1 MTIWNKRPDEM
12 EEEYIYRIGL
22 AKDQIG
28 SWQDVADILN
38 EQLGHE
44 YTESKYRKQFQ
55 TFQKMLAAN
64 QRTIDTSCFAE
75 DLTEKMLEYEK
86 AAQKYRDQR
95 NAFTAHLRS
104 EARWEN
110 LYDKI
115 LESADRLTVLR
126 PLAPVEKAEVP
137 GDDEL
142 VVVLSDWHYGLR
154 TENIWNRYNREVFW
168 QRAGD
173 LLSEVRVI
181 IDNVRPRML
190 HIVLLGDMCHGAIHT
205 SARVESEEYV
215 SDQLMHVSE
224 YLAEFIA
231 DIADKVP
238 VTNVYC
244 TYGNHMR
251 TVQNKKDSVHG
262 DNFEKII
269 PWWLT
274 ARFSQR
280 DDIHVFD
287 DPDNFEFICFN
298 ACGRRFCATHG
309 DLDSV
314 KGSGKILNTMFAK
327 KFGNTIDYLI
337 LGDKHHNDSLS
348 DTGIRTIGVG
358 SLCGTDD
365 YGNTNRLYD
374 VPSQTVFHLKPGKG
388 IYATYNIELND

>member
-1 MTIWNKRPDEM
+1 MINWNKRPDEM

-22 AKDQIG
+22 AKEQIG
-28 SWQDVADILN
+28 SWQEVADILN

-75 DLTEKMLEYEK
+75 DLTEKMIEYEK

-95 NAFTAHLRS
+95 NAYTAHLRE
-104 EARWEN
+104 EARREN
-110 LYDKI
+110 VLDM
-115 LESADRLTVLR
+115 LRESADKLASLR
-126 PLAPVEKAEVP
+126 PLEPAAKEEVS

-142 VVVLSDWHYGLR
+142 VVVLSDWHYGMN
-154 TENIWNRYNREVFW
+154 TDNIWNRYNKDVFW
-168 QRAGD
+168 RRALH
-173 LLSEVRVI
+173 LLREINGI
-181 IDNVRPRML
+181 IRLVGPSAL
-190 HIVLLGDMCHGAIHT
+190 HVVLLGDMCHGAIHT
-205 SARVESEEYV
+205 SARVESDEYV
-215 SDQLMHVSE
+215 SDQLMTVSE

-231 DIADKVP
+231 DLANKVP
-238 VTNVYC
+238 CTDVYC

-251 TVQNKKDSVHG
+251 TVQNKKDSIHG

-274 ARFSQR
+274 ARFDGR
-280 DDIHVFD
+280 DDIQVVND
-287 DPDNFEFICFN
+287 QDNYEFITFN
-298 ACGRRFCATHG
+298 VCGKRFCATHG

-314 KGSGKILNTMFAK
+314 KGSGKVLNTLFAK
-327 KFGNTIDYLI
+327 KFGSNIDYLI
-337 LGDKHHNDSLS
+337 LGDKHHDESMS
-348 DTGIRTIGVG
+348 GTGIRTIGVG

-374 VPSQTVFHLKPGKG
+374 IPSQTVFHLKPGKG

>member
-1 MTIWNKRPDEM
+1 MTEWNKRPDEM

-22 AKDQIG
+22 IKDQVG
-28 SWQDVADILN
+28 SWQDVADLLN
-38 EQLGHE
+38 DQLGHE

-64 QRTIDTSCFAE
+64 QRTVDTSCFVD
-75 DLTEKMLEYEK
+75 DLTEKTAEYEK

-95 NAFTAHLRS
+95 NAYTAHLRN
-104 EARWEN
+104 EARREN
-110 LYDKI
+110 I
-115 LESADRLTVLR
+115 LDILRESADKLSSLR
-126 PLAPVEKAEVP
+126 PLEPILKEDVS

-142 VVVLSDWHYGLR
+142 VVVLSDWHYGMN
-154 TENIWNRYNREVFW
+154 TENIWNRYNKEVFLC
-168 QRAGD
+168 RVMY
-173 LLSEVRVI
+173 LLREINGI
-181 IDNVRPRML
+181 IRHVKPAAL
-190 HIVLLGDMCHGAIHT
+190 HVVLLGDMCHGAIHT
-205 SARVESEEYV
+205 SARVESDEYA
-215 SDQLMHVSE
+215 SDQLMAVSE
-224 YLAEFIA
+224 YLAEFIT
-231 DIADKVP
+231 DIANKVP
-238 VTNVYC
+238 CTDVYC

-274 ARFSQR
+274 ARFDGR
-280 DDIHVFD
+280 DDIQVIN
-287 DPDNFEFICFN
+287 DPDNYEFITFN

-314 KGSGKILNTMFAK
+314 KGSGKVLNTLFTK
-327 KFGNTIDYLI
+327 KFGSSIDYLI
-337 LGDKHHNDSLS
+337 LGDKHHDDSLS

-365 YGNTNRLYD
+365 YGNTSRLYD
-374 VPSQTVFHLKPGKG
+374 IPSQTVFHLKPGKG